1 FPPFITWPNVFLLN
15 RPAIFPTSPNGNNP
29 LIFICDH
36 RYASE
41 VDVNLVRKAVRSIS
55 RLAIKIPFASD
66 HCISVLLDLV
76 ATKINYVLQEAIIVI
91 KDISRKYPN
100 QYEGIIG
107 SLCQN
112 LDALNSPKAK
122 ALMIWIISQYADR
135 IKNSDELPEDFVFTF
150 LEEPVERLLLTNP
163 AASRYIVMVG
173 KPSISTE
180 SESLDPAV
188 LDQLLLQTGTLSP
201 VYHRSPGIFIWHTKP
216 KYLRDSPALNPAAKK
231 LYQESLEIA
240 VRRPPPVPE
249 TITVPKARAPA
260 AVTKEDV
267 STEDSPRHLTA
278 NPHFPLH
285 PIDHHRIRTDVH
297 RACSLDVDENPVY
310 DQDDLYTVLSS
321 LDPSGVYVHSPGNY
335 QADEPQ
341 PLSGMIHHPVGLAF
355 LFSYSHSR
363 LRSRLQAALDAKKGR
378 SNPKEENP
386 TEIADDLLKPI
397 EGDLARLSAKTIV
410 DPTKTKRLIWHGVY
424 LCRFDIALRRGTFSN
439 IFLCV

>member
-1 FPPFITWPNVFLLN
+1 
-15 RPAIFPTSPNGNNP
+15 
-29 LIFICDH
+29 
-36 RYASE
+36 
-41 VDVNLVRKAVRSIS
+41 
-55 RLAIKIPFASD
+55 
-66 HCISVLLDLV
+66 
-76 ATKINYVLQEAIIVI
+76 
-91 KDISRKYPN
+91 
-100 QYEGIIG
+100 
-107 SLCQN
+107 
-112 LDALNSPKAK
+112 
-122 ALMIWIISQYADR
+122 
-135 IKNSDELPEDFVFTF
+135 
-150 LEEPVERLLLTNP
+150 
-163 AASRYIVMVG
+163 MVG

-188 LDQLLLQTGTLSP
+188 LDRLLLQTGTLSP

-267 STEDSPRHLTA
+267 STEDM
-278 NPHFPLH
+278 
-285 PIDHHRIRTDVH
+285 
-297 RACSLDVDENPVY
+297 Y
-310 DQDDLYTVLSS
+310 DQDDLYAVLSS

-378 SNPKEENP
+378 IRTKNP

-424 LCRFDIALRRGTFSN
+424 LCRFDIALRRENLTSSATNIRTQISNQQIELKIFSLFPHPN
-439 IFLCV
+439 IKNPNNWKTGSNGLRLLEHFEDSSM

>member
-1 FPPFITWPNVFLLN
+1 MRFPPFITWPNVFLLN

-188 LDQLLLQTGTLSP
+188 LDRLLLQTGTLSP

-267 STEDSPRHLTA
+267 STEDM
-278 NPHFPLH
+278 
-285 PIDHHRIRTDVH
+285 
-297 RACSLDVDENPVY
+297 Y
-310 DQDDLYTVLSS
+310 DQDDLYAVLSS

-363 LRSRLQAALDAKKGR
+363 LRSRLQAALDAKKGSKFDYTR

-424 LCRFDIALRRGTFSN
+424 LCRFDIALRRDPNVN
-439 IFLCV
+439 IFCHLVGLRQTDKPLLAL